1 MAGELGHEC
10 ILLHKTDRIKIVR
23 RENNSVFEHTNLVI
37 VQIQLTFL
45 A

>member
-1 MAGELGHEC
+1 MAGEFDPEC
-10 ILLHKTDRIKIVR
+10 TLLHKTDRIKIVR